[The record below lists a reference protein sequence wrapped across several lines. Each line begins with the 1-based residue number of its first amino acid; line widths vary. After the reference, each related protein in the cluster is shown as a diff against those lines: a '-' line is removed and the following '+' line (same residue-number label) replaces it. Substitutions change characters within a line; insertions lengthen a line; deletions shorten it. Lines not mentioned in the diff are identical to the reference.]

1 MSDPSDPSE
10 LSSLVDEYL
19 AFRVARGFQPSR
31 KLERVLKQFV
41 DDVPA
46 GRPGGQLFTQGQ
58 ALAWA
63 HAPAGAPAWL
73 AWRLSAVRQFALYL
87 AGAGL
92 PVGVPGTRQGPGG
105 SFRATPYLFTD
116 GDVRAVMSAADQL
129 FTPLRAATMKTLVG
143 LMAVTGMRIGE
154 VLQLKIADLDLEHG
168 VVLIAN
174 AKFGRQRLVHLHHSS
189 CQAIDAYLRLPV
201 RHRVGVAPERPVL
214 VTRKGTAMPD
224 SAAHG
229 ALHQMVLHAGLPPR
243 AGARPR
249 PHDLRH
255 TFATRSMIDAYRSGR
270 DPART
275 LTLLS
280 VWLGHANPADT
291 YWYLQAAPEVAALAA
306 LLLEPDTAH
315 TGTGKRDGGRY

>member
-1 MSDPSDPSE
+1 MSE
-10 LSSLVDEYL
+10 RLALVSEYL
-19 AFRVARGFQPSR
+19 AFRAARGFQPNA
-31 KLERVLKQFV
+31 KLERLLGQFV
-41 DDVPA
+41 GSLPS
-46 GRPGGQLFTQGQ
+46 GRLDGQVFSQGQ

-63 HAPAGAPAWL
+63 HAPVGAAPAWL
-73 AWRLSAVRQFALYL
+73 AYRLSAIRQFAVYL
-87 AGAGL
+87 AGSGL

-105 SFRATPYLFTD
+105 SRRATPYLFTNAD
-116 GDVRAVMSAADQL
+116 LQAVMSAADQV

-143 LMAVTGMRIGE
+143 VLAVTGMRIGE
-154 VLQLKIADLDLEHG
+154 ALRLTIADLDLDQG

-174 AKFGRQRLVHLHHSS
+174 AKFGRQRLVQLHLSS
-189 CQAIDAYLRLPV
+189 CQAVADYLRQPV
-201 RHRVGVAPERPVL
+201 RQRLGVTPDRPVF
-214 VTRKGTAMPD
+214 VTTKGAAVHERT
-224 SAAHG
+224 AHG
-229 ALHQMVLHAGLPPR
+229 AFHQMIRHAGLPLR

-255 TFATRSMIDAYRSGR
+255 TFATQTMIDAYRSGR

-306 LLLEPDTAH
+306 VRLEPGAES
-315 TGTGKRDGGRY
+315 